1 MPASKRRSRRRLPGP
16 TPRRPKPEHNDNIYR
31 RFLDAGRNRH
41 RGRSSCAQP
50 RTLQLPREN
59 KPRKRPISIQWR
71 IRRHSSLPNY
81 ASQVA
86 KPGHHFK
93 VFSDNQAGLHRLRTP
108 SDNPGQAC
116 QFRTIEAAF
125 HIANKGA
132 TVSLHWVPGHT
143 EIPGNELADAL
154 AKEAT
159 KETPNSYET
168 SYALLGYKIKQI
180 GRSEWEALLR
190 KPSPSPSSNPA
201 TYAKNYPWKLQPR
214 IQLPQGTK
222 RKLASALYQLKSA
235 TDTSSHT
242 YTASDTHPRTNASA
256 ARQRLQSTSCSVAQ
270 SSKMQGRSSGT
281 K

>member
-1 MPASKRRSRRRLPGP
+1 MPEGTGIGVGLAVLNQGHFNYQGKTNLG
-16 TPRRPKPEHNDNIYR
+16 K
-31 RFLDAGRNRH
+31 G
-41 RGRSSCAQP
+41 
-50 RTLQLPREN
+50 QLVYNGELEG
-59 KPRKRPISIQWR
+59 IVQAV
-71 IRRHSSLPNY
+71 NY

-116 QFRTIEAAF
+116 QIRTIEAAF

-201 TYAKNYPWKLQPR
+201 TYAKNYP
-214 IQLPQGTK
+214 
-222 RKLASALYQLKSA
+222 
-235 TDTSSHT
+235 
-242 YTASDTHPRTNASA
+242 
-256 ARQRLQSTSCSVAQ
+256 
-270 SSKMQGRSSGT
+270 
-281 K
+281 